1 MSEESNSPEKS
12 TPPEEPTEFAEAEW
26 SDDSAYDSLE
36 QPPEESDT
44 TTSQSEAD
52 HDDGIEDEGLDASA
66 VDSTDEMT
74 AAATQRLRWLRK
86 SGPTTARMI
95 LWKLRCRALTPP
107 TMRPPTDTGTAEEWD
122 EATFEW
128 DEELA
133 EPPETPPAPPTTQ
146 DALSWLKPSWRK
158 FRRFWQ
164 RLLAGLRNRVTGDR
178 QPTRCSAQQHH
189 RRHFGV
195 AAHCVE

>member
-74 AAATQRLRWLRK
+74 AALTAAEMVEEEWSDDSAYDSLETAMPSADASDNAAT
-86 SGPTTARMI
+86 
-95 LWKLRCRALTPP
+95 
-107 TMRPPTDTGTAEEWD
+107 TDT
-122 EATFEW
+122 
-128 DEELA
+128 
-133 EPPETPPAPPTTQ
+133 APLKNGMRRH
-146 DALSWLKPSWRK
+146 LSGMRNWQSP
-158 FRRFWQ
+158 RRR
-164 RLLAGLRNRVTGDR
+164 RLLHPPPKT
-178 QPTRCSAQQHH
+178 P
-189 RRHFGV
+189 
-195 AAHCVE
+195 